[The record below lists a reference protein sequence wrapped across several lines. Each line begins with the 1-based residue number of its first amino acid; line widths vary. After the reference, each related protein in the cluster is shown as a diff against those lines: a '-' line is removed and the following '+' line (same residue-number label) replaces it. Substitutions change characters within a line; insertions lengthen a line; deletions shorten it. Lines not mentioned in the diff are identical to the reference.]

1 MGFQIN
7 ICNILWFTAILY
19 TFIYTCAMLYVII
32 VNRCR
37 FNCSNKGVIL
47 TFWLIFALTL
57 AGSSIIIG
65 QQGLATR
72 TCKAT
77 SIQQVLYA

>member
-7 ICNILWFTAILY
+7 ICNILWFTAIFY
-19 TFIYTCAMLYVII
+19 TFVYTCAMLYVII

-37 FNCSNKGVIL
+37 FNCSNKGVLL

-57 AGSSIIIG
+57 AGSSIFIR
-65 QQGLATR
+65 QQGFASQ
-72 TCKAT
+72 TCEANP
-77 SIQQVLYA
+77 I